1 MKLNHSVGVPAKID
15 DVWKFLD
22 NTQAVA
28 ECLPGAELTETI
40 DRDNYRG
47 QVKISIGPLTMNY
60 TGDVTVIERND
71 ADYRMELNASGRDR
85 RGSGTA
91 KASVRL
97 SLEPSGDE
105 TQMSVVSDLQLTGR
119 VASLGRGVQDVSNK
133 LFAEFAQNLVAA
145 LDGRR
150 TSPAPAAAGKMA
162 SGQPAQTPSAPTAQA
177 QSAQAQ
183 PAPAGGAVDS
193 SLKLGP
199 LIMSV
204 LRERIADFLQS
215 LSTRIRPGK

>member
-1 MKLNHSVGVPAKID
+1 MKLNHAVGVPAKID

-71 ADYRMELNASGRDR
+71 AEHRMELNTSGRDR
-85 RGSGTA
+85 RDSRTA

-97 SLEPSGDE
+97 SLETSRDQTPL
-105 TQMSVVSDLQLTGR
+105 SVLCNLQLTEH
-119 VASLGRGVQDVSNK
+119 VTSLGRRDQEVFNTHC
-133 LFAEFAQNLVAA
+133 AEYTHNLVVA
-145 LDGRR
+145 LYGHRAPSA
-150 TSPAPAAAGKMA
+150 TGPQIAPQHASPPAPART
-162 SGQPAQTPSAPTAQA
+162 PAHAPPTTA
-177 QSAQAQ
+177 
-183 PAPAGGAVDS
+183 
-193 SLKLGP
+193 
-199 LIMSV
+199 
-204 LRERIADFLQS
+204 
-215 LSTRIRPGK
+215 

>member
-71 ADYRMELNASGRDR
+71 AEHRMELNASGRDR

-105 TQMSVVSDLQLTGR
+105 THMSVVSDLQLTGR

-145 LDGRR
+145 LDGHRA
-150 TSPAPAAAGKMA
+150 SPTTGRQAAAEH
-162 SGQPAQTPSAPTAQA
+162 SAPLAPA
-177 QSAQAQ
+177 QSAAQA
-183 PAPAGGAVDS
+183 PPVTAGVASDS

-199 LIMSV
+199 LIVSV